1 MKKIG
6 MYLFFSLML
15 TRVAAQ
21 DLLTLD
27 NAIKIALKNNYSIS
41 ISKNDAQVAENNA
54 TYGNAGA
61 YPLTQIVAGENF
73 QNNAIHQQYSTGA
86 EVIRP
91 SVKSYTTTAGAQLTW
106 TIFQGFKMYATYDRL
121 KELEKIGE
129 ANLRMT
135 IENNIAQVINA
146 FYDIA
151 QQKQQMKATNQN
163 ISLYEEKL
171 EIARKKLEIGSSS
184 KLDFL
189 QAKVDLNA
197 QKSKFL
203 SLKISMVTAKA
214 TLNQL
219 LARPSDVDF
228 DIEDTIVINYNPS
241 IEELRKSAL
250 EQNTQLSIAEKNMQ
264 VANAVIR
271 ENESLLYPTIYFT
284 PGYNFSL
291 VKNQAGLVLL
301 NQGLGFNAG
310 GNLVYNIFNGS
321 YATRNIQN
329 AKISSYTSKL
339 NYDFTKL
346 QVETSVNKTFET
358 FQNNLQLLKL
368 EEDNTAI
375 VNENV
380 YVAFERFKIGSSSGI
395 ELKQAQQSLEDAQ
408 YRLINARFTTKLAE
422 TELLRLNGSLYKLL
436 K

>member
-1 MKKIG
+1 
-6 MYLFFSLML
+6 
-15 TRVAAQ
+15 
-21 DLLTLD
+21 
-27 NAIKIALKNNYSIS
+27 
-41 ISKNDAQVAENNA
+41 
-54 TYGNAGA
+54 
-61 YPLTQIVAGENF
+61 
-73 QNNAIHQQYSTGA
+73 
-86 EVIRP
+86 
-91 SVKSYTTTAGAQLTW
+91 
-106 TIFQGFKMYATYDRL
+106 MYATYDRL

-250 EQNTQLSIAEKNMQ
+250 EQNTQLSIAKKNMQ